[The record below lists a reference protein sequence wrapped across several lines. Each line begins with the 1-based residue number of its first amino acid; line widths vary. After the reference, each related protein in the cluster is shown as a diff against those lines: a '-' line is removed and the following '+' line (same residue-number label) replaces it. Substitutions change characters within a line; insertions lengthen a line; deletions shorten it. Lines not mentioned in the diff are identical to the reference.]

1 MKTVRFSKIRLLYD
15 LFCDLILSAIIL
27 LTLHY
32 LFFSEFFKQRTDFIV
47 FSILSFSVLMMLVSV
62 FFIFA
67 VPTIISIK
75 FGADH
80 LILRFV
86 KGYGERT
93 VFYKDIQWIKKTGIM
108 KNKFKIRINGENIS
122 IVLRLF
128 KKSDRVN
135 VVETIEKHTA
145 TT

>member
-15 LFCDLILSAIIL
+15 LFCDLISSAIIL

-32 LFFSEFFKQRTDFIV
+32 FFFSEFFKQRTDFIV
-47 FSILSFSVLMMLVSV
+47 FSILAFSVLMMLVSV

-80 LILRFV
+80 FILRFV

>member
-1 MKTVRFSKIRLLYD
+1 
-15 LFCDLILSAIIL
+15 
-27 LTLHY
+27 
-32 LFFSEFFKQRTDFIV
+32 
-47 FSILSFSVLMMLVSV
+47 MMLVSV

-93 VFYKDIQWIKKTGIM
+93 VLYKDIQWIKKTGIM
-108 KNKFKIRINGENIS
+108 KNNFKIRINGENIS
-122 IVLRLF
+122 LVLRLF
-128 KKSDRVN
+128 KKRDRVN

>member
-1 MKTVRFSKIRLLYD
+1 MKTVRFSKIKLLYD
-15 LFCDLILSAIIL
+15 LIRDLISSAIII

-32 LFFSEFFKQRTDFIV
+32 FFLPEFFKQRTEFIV
-47 FSILSFSVLMMLVSV
+47 IAILSFAVLMMLVSV

-67 VPTIISIK
+67 GPTIISIK
-75 FGADH
+75 FSDDH

-93 VFYKDIQWIKKTGIM
+93 VFYKDIKWIKKTGIM
-108 KNKFKIRINGENIS
+108 KNNFKICINGENIPL
-122 IVLRLF
+122 ILRFF

-135 VVETIEKHTA
+135 IIETVEKHTA